1 MSRIFIPNNLSRA
14 QLDAFR
20 SIEAEL
26 NRLSNEKT
34 VLTGSGAPTEV
45 NNLQDGSIFYDFT
58 NLNLYVFKL
67 ADSSWND
74 PTLASTNATN
84 AISSNI
90 YVSGTETINGAV
102 IADGTVTVNELAAN
116 SITSQK
122 LVVTGSNAITPAT
135 ISADP
140 AGSASAAQSNAATD
154 ATNKVAVV
162 TNNIFTANTTTIDGS
177 KITTGSVTANKIT
190 IAENIA
196 FTGSTSGLIFGKT
209 SLADTAAGSFYGK
222 SLDANGNSI
231 SGFNISSGAGA
242 GGSGIYADSS
252 GIMALNNVRLYTG
265 SAGTALELP
274 NPGFYATSIAPAT
287 TVISVIIIGG
297 GAGAQNTMI
306 PAAYGATT
314 GQRVGN
320 SGTSSWIEFYSG
332 PVVSG
337 SVTGNKLSI
346 GSTSRFEAAGGT
358 RASYVLGS
366 TGVAGPNGQA
376 SSQANS
382 AGAGKGVQNTQSAI
396 SDSGNGSRG
405 GGGGGGGGNTQ
416 QNQQQM
422 RAAGSVAPAGAT
434 ISQQF
439 TIPTGTQSVKS
450 FVGTGGAGAAGG
462 IIPYTFLQ
470 GNQENEVTG
479 YASSVGGGNGG
490 NGFVSIADPNSGGI
504 EIDLVSLANRITAL
518 ES

>member
-74 PTLASTNATN
+74 PTLASTNASN
-84 AISSNI
+84 AIAANI

-122 LVVTGSNAITPAT
+122 LVVTGSNAVTPAT
-135 ISADP
+135 IGAEVS
-140 AGSASAAQSNAATD
+140 GVAAT
-154 ATNKVAVV
+154 ALAVV
-162 TNNIFTANTTTIDGS
+162 TDNIFTANTTTIDGS
-177 KITTGSVTANKIT
+177 KMTTGSVTANKIT

-196 FTGSTSGLIFGKT
+196 FTGSTSGLVFGKT

-287 TVISVIIIGG
+287 SVISVIIIGG

-337 SVTGNKLSI
+337 SVTGNLLNIS
-346 GSTSRFEAAGGT
+346 GTSRFEAAGGT

-396 SDSGNGSRG
+396 SDAGNGSRG
-405 GGGGGGGGNTQ
+405 GGGGGGGGNSQASQT
-416 QNQQQM
+416 QM

-462 IIPYTFLQ
+462 IIPYIFLQ
-470 GNQENEVTG
+470 GPEENVVTG

>member
-74 PTLASTNATN
+74 PTLASTNASN
-84 AISSNI
+84 AIAANI

-122 LVVTGSNAITPAT
+122 LVVTGSNAVTPAT
-135 ISADP
+135 IGAEVS
-140 AGSASAAQSNAATD
+140 GVAAT
-154 ATNKVAVV
+154 ALAVV
-162 TNNIFTANTTTIDGS
+162 TDNIFTANTTTIDGS
-177 KITTGSVTANKIT
+177 KMTTGSVTANKIT

-274 NPGFYATSIAPAT
+274 NPGSYATSIAPAT

-297 GAGAQNTMI
+297 GAGAQNNMI
-306 PAAYGATT
+306 LAAYGATT
-314 GQRVGN
+314 GQRVGS

-358 RASYVLGS
+358 ATSWVAGP

-376 SSQANS
+376 SSQSGS
-382 AGAGKGVQNTQSAI
+382 AGAGGPVQNSQSALP
-396 SDSGNGSRG
+396 DAGNGSRG
-405 GGGGGGGGNTQ
+405 GGGGGGGGNSYF
-416 QNQQQM
+416 NQLNM
-422 RAAGSVAPAGAT
+422 RSAGSVAPAGAT

-462 IIPYTFLQ
+462 IIPYTFLR
-470 GNQENEVTG
+470 GQEQDEVTG